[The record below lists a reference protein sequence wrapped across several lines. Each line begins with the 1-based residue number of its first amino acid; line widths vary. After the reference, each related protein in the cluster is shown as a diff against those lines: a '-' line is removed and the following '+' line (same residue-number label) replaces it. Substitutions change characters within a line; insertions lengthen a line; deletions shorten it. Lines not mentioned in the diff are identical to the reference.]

1 MEAARIMIHPSY
13 NEDGYTSN
21 LSLAKARMS
30 KSDVINPV
38 VTFLQ
43 GNEQKLFPL
52 LFLTEGQMKGVQW
65 KGIEDVEYEWPIFG
79 KLKNTS
85 EVVSHAYTGVTS
97 VGSIQGEE
105 IMVVF
110 KDAFLKFQHNVVS
123 PNNVWCR
130 VIRRPV
136 MVIFTLYN

>member
-43 GNEQKLFPL
+43 GNEQMLFPL

-65 KGIEDVEYEWPIFG
+65 KGIEDVEYEWPIRYESDIII
-79 KLKNTS
+79 TS
-85 EVVSHAYTGVTS
+85 NISTINH
-97 VGSIQGEE
+97 
-105 IMVVF
+105 F
-110 KDAFLKFQHNVVS
+110 
-123 PNNVWCR
+123 NNS
-130 VIRRPV
+130 RR
-136 MVIFTLYN
+136 